1 MTRAVHRVTFLDL
14 ELTGSVRGQHTGTYR
29 KVHSGV
35 TNLKSGVAGPQTS
48 PNPPHNKPHTKT
60 IRIDNIVTSLL
71 SPVVEFL
78 LHVSGV
84 TISNPGIS
92 NKYSTHLNGN

>member
-48 PNPPHNKPHTKT
+48 PNPSHTKT

-71 SPVVEFL
+71 SPVVECL

-84 TISNPGIS
+84 TSSNPGIS
-92 NKYSTHLNGN
+92 NKYSTHLTGN